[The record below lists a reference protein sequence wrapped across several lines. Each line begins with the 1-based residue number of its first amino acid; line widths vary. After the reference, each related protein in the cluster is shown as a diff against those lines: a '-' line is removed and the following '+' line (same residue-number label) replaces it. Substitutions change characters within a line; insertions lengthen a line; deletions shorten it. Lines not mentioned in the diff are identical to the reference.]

1 MKKLF
6 LFLSLATLSVGLNSC
21 SKDDSSDSS
30 NNNSTPSAVQ
40 VTING
45 ASKTFNTIVVDQDTY
60 TEEGHTYTELIVTAS
75 INNSATEMIT
85 FSLIKGEV
93 GADAIYGFEYI
104 KDGKRYNTFNS
115 EGFAFSTITQTNS
128 NNKITGTFS
137 GGLSAWNND
146 TGVYD
151 VVTTSSGAINITY

>member
-21 SKDDSSDSS
+21 SKDDSSDS
-30 NNNSTPSAVQ
+30 NNNATPSAVQ

-45 ASKTFNTIVVDQDTY
+45 TSKTFNTIVVDQDNYTLEGQTY
-60 TEEGHTYTELIVTAS
+60 TDLNVTAS

-85 FSLIKGEV
+85 FSIQKGDV
-93 GADAIYGFEYI
+93 GADAIYNFEYV
-104 KDGKRYNTFNS
+104 KDGKTYNSYNS
-115 EGFAFSTITQTNS
+115 EGFSFSTITQTNS
-128 NNKITGTFS
+128 NNKIVGTFS
-137 GGLSAWNND
+137 GGLSSWNNE

-151 VVTTSSGAINITY
+151 VATTSAGTFNITY